1 MKAFNLLHLYRYTR
15 YLSDKFQICRTRTS
29 IVKII
34 TRTYISSGKVFTVV
48 SQSRILLVGIKS
60 LDEERR
66 IIARYCRLIGKW
78 KAARAFS

>member
-34 TRTYISSGKVFTVV
+34 TRTYISSGKF
-48 SQSRILLVGIKS
+48 SQLYRNLES
-60 LDEERR
+60 
-66 IIARYCRLIGKW
+66 C
-78 KAARAFS
+78 